1 MAGTPR
7 RAYKTEQ
14 ELDGADWIEASIASA
29 MLKMSED
36 YQPLSDMR
44 ASSQYR
50 MLAAQNLL
58 RKFYIETTTADR
70 ATRIVGEGGLA
81 YA

>member
-1 MAGTPR
+1 
-7 RAYKTEQ
+7 
-14 ELDGADWIEASIASA
+14 
-29 MLKMSED
+29 MLKMTED
-36 YQPLSDMR
+36 FQPLNDMR

-50 MLAAQNLL
+50 MVIAQNLL
-58 RKFYIETTTADR
+58 RKFHIETTIPDQ